1 MSEDTTPIEHTE
13 KDGSGRYFMRVDG
26 GEAELTY
33 SFRDDDVM
41 VIDHTFTPPE
51 ARGQSLARK
60 LTERAVADA
69 RERKVLIEPV
79 CPYVAKLF
87 DRKPEWAAL
96 RA

>member
-1 MSEDTTPIEHTE
+1 MTDDTLEILHYE
-13 KDGSGRYFMRVDG
+13 KDGVGRYKASVPG

-33 SFRDDDVM
+33 TLNDDDVM

-51 ARGQSLARK
+51 ARGKSIARK

-69 RERKVLIEPV
+69 KEHQLRVDPQ

-87 DRKPEWAAL
+87 DRKPEWASL